1 MSGLRS
7 EAGDY
12 GDIKGLKYHLAHV
25 INNAGIAGCGLLQL
39 RNLLGKYPVVDGDK
53 KTLKE
58 LFDTYRGEGLRAL
71 RNRVN
76 GLPEKEVVAIARALM
91 ESVGEVT
98 ELSQECP

>member
-1 MSGLRS
+1 MRERSS

-25 INNAGIAGCGLLQL
+25 VDRAGIAGCDLLQL
-39 RNLLGKYPVVDGDK
+39 RNLLSQYPVVAGDK

-58 LFDTYRGEGLRAL
+58 LFDIYRGKGLRAL

-76 GLPEKEVVAIARALM
+76 GLPEKEVVAIARALT

-98 ELSQECP
+98 EL